1 MLAWLTD
8 NSGTQCSQFFS
19 ISALQWS
26 WLKIY
31 SSGVRIEYPMYTR
44 WGVHY
49 WRPGAVVPWRW
60 QGSDRWAAGDWQAQ
74 VCVRG
79 SSLLHLSQHNI
90 GIQDQEQ
97 EQERNIEGEQPF
109 HQGPAPSNW
118 ALCWHPEFQKQE
130 TEKCRITLKPRE
142 VRLGVFFT
150 SLPHVSGKIDQTL
163 TKSTQAVISSKIV

>member
-19 ISALQWS
+19 KSALQWS

-79 SSLLHLSQHNI
+79 STLLHLSQHNI

-97 EQERNIEGEQPF
+97 EQERNIAGEQPF

-130 TEKCRITLKPRE
+130 TEKCRSTQKPRE
-142 VRLGVFFT
+142 VRLGVFFS

>member
-1 MLAWLTD
+1 M
-8 NSGTQCSQFFS
+8 
-19 ISALQWS
+19 
-26 WLKIY
+26 
-31 SSGVRIEYPMYTR
+31 
-44 WGVHY
+44 
-49 WRPGAVVPWRW
+49 
-60 QGSDRWAAGDWQAQ
+60 
-74 VCVRG
+74 RG
-79 SSLLHLSQHNI
+79 STLLHLSQHNI

-97 EQERNIEGEQPF
+97 EQERNIAGEQPF

-130 TEKCRITLKPRE
+130 TEKCRSTQKPRE

>member
-1 MLAWLTD
+1 MEVGDCQKLFCSVGQKYFLLGIHIIIQLCTKLLKYMLAWLTD
-8 NSGTQCSQFFS
+8 NSGTQCSKFFG
-19 ISALQWS
+19 ISTLQWS

-97 EQERNIEGEQPF
+97 EQERNN
-109 HQGPAPSNW
+109 HSTKALLHLTGPYVGIQNS
-118 ALCWHPEFQKQE
+118 
-130 TEKCRITLKPRE
+130 RSRRLKSVE
-142 VRLGVFFT
+142 V
-150 SLPHVSGKIDQTL
+150 H
-163 TKSTQAVISSKIV
+163 